1 MVSPLSVSYPYGPA
15 VAGRGLLI
23 RRQVIERSGSAAW
36 HPKDISDA
44 RWEYRV
50 RAWDPAVAAPTF
62 LFDEVCA
69 KSATAAADG
78 WLDHHVELGD
88 AARPTLAW
96 EIIEV
101 DRGVAATKPTPS
113 GFREVVLEA
122 WSQQVAGAP
131 AA

>member
-1 MVSPLSVSYPYGPA
+1 MVSSLDVSYPYGPA

-36 HPKDISDA
+36 RPKDISDA

-50 RAWDPAVAAPTF
+50 RAWDPAVAAPAF
-62 LFDEVCA
+62 LFDEICA

-78 WLDHHVELGD
+78 WLDHHLELGD

-96 EIIEV
+96 EIVEV
-101 DRGVAATKPTPS
+101 DTAAPSVKPTPS
-113 GFREVVLEA
+113 GSREVVLEA
-122 WSQQVAGAP
+122 WAQPVAQGPLA
-131 AA
+131 